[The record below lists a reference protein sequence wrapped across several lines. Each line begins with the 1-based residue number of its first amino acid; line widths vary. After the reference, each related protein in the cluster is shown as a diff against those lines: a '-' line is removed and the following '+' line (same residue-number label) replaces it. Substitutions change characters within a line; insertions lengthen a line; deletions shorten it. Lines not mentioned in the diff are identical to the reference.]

1 LKKDEDLTVVDARPS
16 EPPEFASAGALHFC
30 SWRPDLHAVHRSSS
44 WFSRWHNTLRSTES
58 VTAYNFRIE
67 EPPLGVSEPG

>member
-1 LKKDEDLTVVDARPS
+1 LKKDEDLKAVDDRPS
-16 EPPEFASAGALHFC
+16 EPPEFASAGALH
-30 SWRPDLHAVHRSSS
+30 AVHRPFS

-67 EPPLGVSEPG
+67 ERPLGVSEPG